1 MENNPAQA
9 MTLDDKVRSWICKII
24 FIVTSCLYL
33 YTAGFGSMDEMI
45 QRCVLILV
53 AGFAVFLTKPI
64 TFGKDKRRNTLT
76 RTLDWV
82 FALAMVATCVYIMVV
97 WPDRSVSTRAKPM
110 ADSVIGTIMIA
121 VLLLATY
128 KTTGWPLVITC
139 VVFLI
144 YALVGPYMPGFL
156 GHKGYTWT
164 RIAETMYVSTQSIFG
179 VPAGIAATYIVCF
192 VIFGSFLETFGAGQW
207 FVDIAFAGAGRFRGG
222 PAKTAIASSALMGM
236 ISGSPA
242 ANVVTTGTFTIPLMK
257 RMGFKPHT
265 AGAVEAVASTGGMF
279 TPPIMGAA
287 AFMMAEF
294 LGVNYSTVA
303 GSAIIPAVLYYLS
316 ALLVVDS
323 IAVKEHLLGLPSKE
337 LPSVRK
343 VMRERGLMGLPIVF
357 IIVVI
362 LLGWSPMKA
371 AFYATVLTFLLSL
384 LSKETRPD
392 VKRFF
397 EALESGTKSVTSIT
411 ISCAAAGIIVG
422 ILQLT
427 GLATRMSVQL
437 VNLSG
442 GNIYVAAVLT
452 AFITII
458 LGCGMP
464 PTPTYVILATCLV
477 RPLTE
482 MGATPLAAHMFIFM
496 FACAGALTP
505 PVAITAYTAAAI
517 AKSNPNKT
525 GFASFRMGIVAYI
538 IPFIFLLNPAIL
550 LEGDTVEVILAA
562 ATAILGV
569 FCLTGAIE
577 GYMFRY
583 WSIVSRVLLGAASL
597 MMMIPG
603 TVTDL
608 IGIALVAIAFV
619 LDKLIF
625 KPRSPEPVTQVQQ
638 D

>member
-1 MENNPAQA
+1 MENTLAQD
-9 MTLDDKVRSWICKII
+9 MTLDDKVRSWLCRII
-24 FIVTSCLYL
+24 YIATSCLYL
-33 YTAGFGSMDEMI
+33 YTAGFGSLDEMV
-45 QRCVLILV
+45 QRCLLIMV
-53 AGFAVFLTKPI
+53 AGFTVFLTKPFTI
-64 TFGKDKRRNTLT
+64 KGNRNAMT
-76 RTLDWV
+76 RMLDWL
-82 FALAMVATCVYIMVV
+82 FAIAIIVACVYIMTV
-97 WPDRSVSTRAKPM
+97 WPARSVSTKAKPPL
-110 ADSVIGTIMIA
+110 DSIMGTIMIF
-121 VLLLATY
+121 VLLVATY

-139 VVFLI
+139 CVFLL
-144 YALVGPYMPGFL
+144 YALLGPYMPGFL
-156 GHKGYTWT
+156 AHRGYTWK
-164 RIAETMYVSTQSIFG
+164 RVAETMYVSTQAIFG

-222 PAKTAIASSALMGM
+222 PAKTAILSSALMGM

-257 RMGFKPHT
+257 RMGFKPHV

-294 LGVNYSTVA
+294 LNVKYSTVA
-303 GSAIIPAVLYYLS
+303 AAAILPAVLYYIS
-316 ALLVVDS
+316 AILVVDS
-323 IAVKEHLLGLPSKE
+323 ISVKEHLLGLPRNE
-337 LPSVRK
+337 LPSVK
-343 VMRERGLMGLPIVF
+343 SVMKGRGLMGLPILM

-362 LLGWSPMKA
+362 LMGWSPMKA
-371 AFYATVLTFLLSL
+371 AFWATLLTLALSFF
-384 LSKETRPD
+384 SPATRPTVD
-392 VKRFF
+392 KFF
-397 EALESGTKSVTSIT
+397 EALESGTKSVTGIA

-437 VNLSG
+437 VNLAN
-442 GNIYVAAVLT
+442 GNIYIAALLT
-452 AFITII
+452 AIITII

-482 MGATPLAAHMFIFM
+482 MGASPLSAHMFIFM
-496 FACAGALTP
+496 FACVGALTP

-517 AKSNPNKT
+517 AKSNPNQT
-525 GFASFRMGIVAYI
+525 GFTSFRMGIVAYI

-550 LEGDTVEVILAA
+550 LEGGAMEVVIAA

-577 GYMFRY
+577 GYMLKY
-583 WSIVSRVLLGAASL
+583 WSTVTRIMLAVGAL
-597 MMMIPG
+597 MLMIPG

-608 IGIALVAIAFV
+608 IGIGLAVLGFV

-625 KPRSPEPVTQVQQ
+625 KPQPKEPAKA
-638 D
+638 

>member
-1 MENNPAQA
+1 MENTLAQD
-9 MTLDDKVRSWICKII
+9 MTLDDKVRSWLCRII
-24 FIVTSCLYL
+24 YIATSCLYL
-33 YTAGFGSMDEMI
+33 YTAGFGSLDEMV
-45 QRCVLILV
+45 QRCLLIMV
-53 AGFAVFLTKPI
+53 AGFTVFLTKPFTI
-64 TFGKDKRRNTLT
+64 KGNRNAMT
-76 RTLDWV
+76 RMLDWL
-82 FALAMVATCVYIMVV
+82 FAIAIIVACVYIMTV
-97 WPDRSVSTRAKPM
+97 WPARSVSTKAKPPL
-110 ADSVIGTIMIA
+110 DSIMGTIMIF
-121 VLLLATY
+121 VLLVATY

-139 VVFLI
+139 CVFLL
-144 YALVGPYMPGFL
+144 YALLGPYMPGFL
-156 GHKGYTWT
+156 AHRGYTWK
-164 RIAETMYVSTQSIFG
+164 RVAETMYVSTQAIFG

-222 PAKTAIASSALMGM
+222 PAKTAILSSALMGM

-257 RMGFKPHT
+257 RMGFKPHV

-294 LGVNYSTVA
+294 LNVKYSTVA
-303 GSAIIPAVLYYLS
+303 AAAILPAVLYYIS
-316 ALLVVDS
+316 AILVVDS
-323 IAVKEHLLGLPSKE
+323 ISVKEHLLGLPRNE
-337 LPSVRK
+337 LPSVK
-343 VMRERGLMGLPIVF
+343 SVMKERGLMGLPILM

-362 LLGWSPMKA
+362 LMGWSPMKA
-371 AFYATVLTFLLSL
+371 AFWATLLTLALSFF
-384 LSKETRPD
+384 SPATRPTAD
-392 VKRFF
+392 KFF
-397 EALESGTKSVTSIT
+397 EALESGTKSVTGIA

-437 VNLSG
+437 VNLAN
-442 GNIYVAAVLT
+442 GNIYIAALLT
-452 AFITII
+452 AIITII

-482 MGATPLAAHMFIFM
+482 MGASPLSAHMFIFM
-496 FACAGALTP
+496 FACVGALTP

-517 AKSNPNKT
+517 AKSNPNQT
-525 GFASFRMGIVAYI
+525 GFTSFRMGIVAYI

-550 LEGDTVEVILAA
+550 LEGGAMEVVIAA

-577 GYMFRY
+577 GYMLKY
-583 WSIVSRVLLGAASL
+583 WSTVTRIMLAVGAL
-597 MMMIPG
+597 MLMIPG

-608 IGIALVAIAFV
+608 IGIGLAVLGFV

-625 KPRSPEPVTQVQQ
+625 KPQPKEPAKA
-638 D
+638 

>member
-1 MENNPAQA
+1 MENTLAQD
-9 MTLDDKVRSWICKII
+9 MTLDDKVRSWLCRII
-24 FIVTSCLYL
+24 YIATSCLYL
-33 YTAGFGSMDEMI
+33 YTAGFGSLDEMV
-45 QRCVLILV
+45 QRCLLIMV
-53 AGFAVFLTKPI
+53 AGFTVFLTKPFTI
-64 TFGKDKRRNTLT
+64 KGNRNAMT
-76 RTLDWV
+76 RMLDWL
-82 FALAMVATCVYIMVV
+82 FAIAIIVACVYIMTV
-97 WPDRSVSTRAKPM
+97 WPARSVSTKAKPPL
-110 ADSVIGTIMIA
+110 DSIMGTIMIF
-121 VLLLATY
+121 VLLVATY

-139 VVFLI
+139 CVFLL
-144 YALVGPYMPGFL
+144 YALLGPYMPGFL
-156 GHKGYTWT
+156 AHRGYTWK
-164 RIAETMYVSTQSIFG
+164 RVAETMYVSTQAIFG

-222 PAKTAIASSALMGM
+222 PAKTAILSSALMGM

-257 RMGFKPHT
+257 RMGFKPHV

-294 LGVNYSTVA
+294 LNVKYSTVA
-303 GSAIIPAVLYYLS
+303 AAAILPAVLYYIS
-316 ALLVVDS
+316 AILVVDS
-323 IAVKEHLLGLPSKE
+323 ISVKEHLLGLPRNE
-337 LPSVRK
+337 LPSVK
-343 VMRERGLMGLPIVF
+343 SVMKERGLMGLPILM

-362 LLGWSPMKA
+362 LMGWSPMKA
-371 AFYATVLTFLLSL
+371 AFWATLLTLALSFF
-384 LSKETRPD
+384 SPTTRPTVD
-392 VKRFF
+392 KFF
-397 EALESGTKSVTSIT
+397 EALESGTKSVTGIA

-437 VNLSG
+437 VNLAN
-442 GNIYVAAVLT
+442 GNIYIAALLT
-452 AFITII
+452 AIITII

-482 MGATPLAAHMFIFM
+482 MGASPLSAHMFIFM
-496 FACAGALTP
+496 FACVGALTP

-517 AKSNPNKT
+517 AKSNPNQT
-525 GFASFRMGIVAYI
+525 GFTSFRMGIVAYI

-550 LEGDTVEVILAA
+550 LEGGAMEVVIAA

-577 GYMFRY
+577 GYMLKY
-583 WSIVSRVLLGAASL
+583 WSTVTRIMLAVGAL
-597 MMMIPG
+597 MLMIPG

-608 IGIALVAIAFV
+608 IGIGLAVLGFV

-625 KPRSPEPVTQVQQ
+625 KPQPKEPAKA
-638 D
+638 

>member
-1 MENNPAQA
+1 MDTENTLAQD
-9 MTLDDKVRSWICKII
+9 MTLDDKVRSWLCRII
-24 FIVTSCLYL
+24 FIATSCLYL
-33 YTAGFGSMDEMI
+33 YTAGFGSLDEMV
-45 QRCVLILV
+45 QRCLLVLV
-53 AGFAVFLTKPI
+53 AGFAVFLTKPFQI
-64 TFGKDKRRNTLT
+64 KGKRYVAT
-76 RTLDWV
+76 RILDWV
-82 FALAMVATCVYIMVV
+82 FAIAMIVVCVYIMSV
-97 WPDRSVSTRAKPM
+97 WPARSVSTKAKPQM
-110 ADSVIGTIMIA
+110 DSIMGTIMII
-121 VLLLATY
+121 VLLVATY

-139 VVFLI
+139 VVFLV
-144 YALVGPYMPGFL
+144 YALLGPYMPGFL
-156 GHKGYTWT
+156 AHRGYTWK
-164 RIAETMYVSTQSIFG
+164 RVAETMYVSTQSIFG

-222 PAKTAIASSALMGM
+222 PAKTAILSSALMGM

-242 ANVVTTGTFTIPLMK
+242 ANVVTTGTFTMPLLK
-257 RMGFKPHT
+257 RMGFKPHV

-294 LGVNYSTVA
+294 LNVKYSTVA
-303 GSAIIPAVLYYLS
+303 AAAILPAVLYYLS

-323 IAVKEHLLGLPSKE
+323 ISVKEHLVGLPSNE
-337 LPSVRK
+337 LPSVK
-343 VMRERGLMGLPIVF
+343 QVMKERGLMGLPILM

-362 LLGWSPMKA
+362 LMGWSPMKA
-371 AFYATVLTFLLSL
+371 AFWATILTFVLSFF
-384 LSKETRPD
+384 SKATRPD

-397 EALESGTKSVTSIT
+397 EALESGTKSVVSIA

-437 VNLSG
+437 VNLAH
-442 GNIYVAAVLT
+442 GNIYIAALLT
-452 AFITII
+452 ALITIV

-482 MGATPLAAHMFIFM
+482 MGASALSAHMFIFM
-496 FACAGALTP
+496 FACVGALTP

-517 AKSNPNKT
+517 AKSNPNQT
-525 GFASFRMGIVAYI
+525 GFTSFRMGIVAYI

-550 LEGDTVEVILAA
+550 LEGSGMNVVLAA

-577 GYMFRY
+577 GYLLKY
-583 WSIVSRVLLGAASL
+583 WSMVARIMLGIGAL

-603 TVTDL
+603 MTTDL
-608 IGIALVAIAFV
+608 IGIGLVVVAFI
-619 LDKLIF
+619 LDKVIF
-625 KPRSPEPVTQVQQ
+625 KPQPKNPAQA
-638 D
+638 

>member
-1 MENNPAQA
+1 MDTENTLAQD
-9 MTLDDKVRSWICKII
+9 MTLDDKVRSWLCRII
-24 FIVTSCLYL
+24 FIATSCLYL
-33 YTAGFGSMDEMI
+33 YTAGFGSLDEMV
-45 QRCVLILV
+45 QRCLLVLV
-53 AGFAVFLTKPI
+53 AGFAVFLTKPFQI
-64 TFGKDKRRNTLT
+64 KGKRYVAT
-76 RTLDWV
+76 RILDWV
-82 FALAMVATCVYIMVV
+82 FAIAMIVVCVYIMSV
-97 WPDRSVSTRAKPM
+97 WPARSVSTKAKPQM
-110 ADSVIGTIMIA
+110 DSIMGTIMII
-121 VLLLATY
+121 VLLVATY

-139 VVFLI
+139 VVFLV
-144 YALVGPYMPGFL
+144 YALLGPYMPGFL
-156 GHKGYTWT
+156 AHRGYTWK
-164 RIAETMYVSTQSIFG
+164 RVAETMYVSTQSIFG

-222 PAKTAIASSALMGM
+222 PAKTAILSSALMGM

-257 RMGFKPHT
+257 RMGFKPHV

-294 LGVNYSTVA
+294 LNVKYSTVA
-303 GSAIIPAVLYYLS
+303 AAAILPAVLYYLS

-323 IAVKEHLLGLPSKE
+323 ISVKEHLVGLPSNE
-337 LPSVRK
+337 LPSVK
-343 VMRERGLMGLPIVF
+343 QVMKERGLMGLPILM

-362 LLGWSPMKA
+362 LMGWSPMKA
-371 AFYATVLTFLLSL
+371 AFWATILTFVLSFF
-384 LSKETRPD
+384 SKATRPD

-397 EALESGTKSVTSIT
+397 EALESGTKSVVSIA

-437 VNLSG
+437 VNLAH
-442 GNIYVAAVLT
+442 GNIYIAALLT
-452 AFITII
+452 ALITIV

-482 MGATPLAAHMFIFM
+482 MGASALSAHMFIFM
-496 FACAGALTP
+496 FACVGALTP

-517 AKSNPNKT
+517 AKSNPNQT
-525 GFASFRMGIVAYI
+525 GFTSFRMGIVAYI

-550 LEGDTVEVILAA
+550 LEGSGMNVVLAA

-577 GYMFRY
+577 GYLLKY
-583 WSIVSRVLLGAASL
+583 WSMVARIMLGIGAL

-603 TVTDL
+603 MTTDL
-608 IGIALVAIAFV
+608 IGIGLVVVAFI
-619 LDKLIF
+619 LDKVIF
-625 KPRSPEPVTQVQQ
+625 KPQPKNPAQA
-638 D
+638 

>member
-1 MENNPAQA
+1 MDNTLAPEN
-9 MTLDDKVRSWICKII
+9 MTLDDKVRSWLCRII
-24 FIVTSCLYL
+24 FIATSCLYL
-33 YTAGFGSMDEMI
+33 YTAGFGSLDEMV
-45 QRCVLILV
+45 QRCLLVLV
-53 AGFAVFLTKPI
+53 AGVAVFLTKPFQI
-64 TFGKDKRRNTLT
+64 KGKRNTIT
-76 RTLDWV
+76 RILDWV
-82 FALAMVATCVYIMVV
+82 FAIAMVVACVYIMSV
-97 WPDRSVSTRAKPM
+97 WPARSVSTKAKPQL
-110 ADSVIGTIMIA
+110 DSIMGTIMIF
-121 VLLLATY
+121 VLLVATY

-139 VVFLI
+139 CIFLV
-144 YALVGPYMPGFL
+144 YALLGPYMPGFL
-156 GHKGYTWT
+156 AHKGYTWK
-164 RIAETMYVSTQSIFG
+164 RVAETMYVSTQSIFG
-179 VPAGIAATYIVCF
+179 VPAGIAATYIICF

-222 PAKTAIASSALMGM
+222 PAKTAILSSALMGM

-257 RMGFKPHT
+257 RMGFKPHV

-294 LGVNYSTVA
+294 LNVKYSTVA
-303 GSAIIPAVLYYLS
+303 AAAILPAILYYLS

-323 IAVKEHLLGLPSKE
+323 ISVKEHLVGLPRNE
-337 LPSVRK
+337 LPSVSK
-343 VMRERGLMGLPIVF
+343 VMKERGLMGLPILMI
-357 IIVVI
+357 IIVI
-362 LLGWSPMKA
+362 LMGWSPMKA
-371 AFYATVLTFLLSL
+371 AFWATILTFVLSFF
-384 LSKETRPD
+384 SKETRPD
-392 VKRFF
+392 VKKFF
-397 EALESGTKSVTSIT
+397 EALESGTKSVTSIA
-411 ISCAAAGIIVG
+411 ISCASAGIIVG

-437 VNLSG
+437 VNLAH
-442 GNIYVAAVLT
+442 GNIYIAAVLT
-452 AFITII
+452 ALITII

-482 MGATPLAAHMFIFM
+482 MGASPLSAHMFIFM
-496 FACAGALTP
+496 FACVGALTP

-517 AKSNPNKT
+517 AKSNPNQT
-525 GFASFRMGIVAYI
+525 GFTSFRMGIVAYI

-550 LEGDTVEVILAA
+550 LEGAAMDVILAA

-577 GYMFRY
+577 GYMFKY
-583 WSIVSRVLLGAASL
+583 WSMVSRLLLGAGAL

-603 TVTDL
+603 TTTDL
-608 IGIALVAIAFV
+608 IGIGLAVLAFV

-625 KPRSPEPVTQVQQ
+625 KPQPKNPAAQA
-638 D
+638 

>member
-1 MENNPAQA
+1 MDTENTLAQD
-9 MTLDDKVRSWICKII
+9 MTLDDKVRSWLCRII
-24 FIVTSCLYL
+24 FIATSCLYL
-33 YTAGFGSMDEMI
+33 YTAGFGSLDEMV
-45 QRCVLILV
+45 QRCLLVLV
-53 AGFAVFLTKPI
+53 AGFAVFLTKPFQI
-64 TFGKDKRRNTLT
+64 KGKRYVAT
-76 RTLDWV
+76 RILDWV
-82 FALAMVATCVYIMVV
+82 FAIAMIVVCVYIMSV
-97 WPDRSVSTRAKPM
+97 WPARSVSTKAKPQL
-110 ADSVIGTIMIA
+110 DSIMGTIMII
-121 VLLLATY
+121 VLLVATY

-139 VVFLI
+139 VVFLV
-144 YALVGPYMPGFL
+144 YALLGPYMPGFL
-156 GHKGYTWT
+156 AHRGYTWK
-164 RIAETMYVSTQSIFG
+164 RVAETMYVSTQSIFG

-222 PAKTAIASSALMGM
+222 PAKTAILSSALMGM

-257 RMGFKPHT
+257 RMGFKPHV

-294 LGVNYSTVA
+294 LNVKYSTVA
-303 GSAIIPAVLYYLS
+303 AAAILPAVLYYLS

-323 IAVKEHLLGLPSKE
+323 ISVKEHLVGLPSNE
-337 LPSVRK
+337 LPSVK
-343 VMRERGLMGLPIVF
+343 QVMKERGLMGLPILM

-362 LLGWSPMKA
+362 LMGWSPMKA
-371 AFYATVLTFLLSL
+371 AFWATILTFVLSFF
-384 LSKETRPD
+384 SKATRPD

-397 EALESGTKSVTSIT
+397 EALESGTKSVVSIA

-437 VNLSG
+437 VNLAH
-442 GNIYVAAVLT
+442 GNIYIAALLT
-452 AFITII
+452 ALITIV

-482 MGATPLAAHMFIFM
+482 MGASALSAHMFIFM
-496 FACAGALTP
+496 FACVGALTP

-517 AKSNPNKT
+517 AKSNPNQT
-525 GFASFRMGIVAYI
+525 GFTSFRMGIVAYI

-550 LEGDTVEVILAA
+550 LEGSGMNVVLAA

-577 GYMFRY
+577 GYLLKY
-583 WSIVSRVLLGAASL
+583 WSMVARVMLGIGAL

-603 TVTDL
+603 MTTDL
-608 IGIALVAIAFV
+608 IGIGLVVVAFI
-619 LDKLIF
+619 LDKVIF
-625 KPRSPEPVTQVQQ
+625 KPQPKNPAQA
-638 D
+638 

>member
-1 MENNPAQA
+1 MENTLAQD
-9 MTLDDKVRSWICKII
+9 MTLDDKVRSWLCRII
-24 FIVTSCLYL
+24 YIATSCLYL
-33 YTAGFGSMDEMI
+33 YTAGFGSLDEMV
-45 QRCVLILV
+45 QRCLLIMI
-53 AGFAVFLTKPI
+53 AGFTVFLTKPFTI
-64 TFGKDKRRNTLT
+64 KGQRNAMT
-76 RTLDWV
+76 RMLDWL
-82 FALAMVATCVYIMVV
+82 FAIAIIVACVYIMAV
-97 WPDRSVSTRAKPM
+97 WPARSVSTKAKPQL
-110 ADSVIGTIMIA
+110 DSIMGTIMIF
-121 VLLLATY
+121 VLLVATY

-139 VVFLI
+139 CVFLV
-144 YALVGPYMPGFL
+144 YALLGPYMPGFL
-156 GHKGYTWT
+156 AHRGYTWK
-164 RIAETMYVSTQSIFG
+164 RVAETMYVSTQAIFG

-222 PAKTAIASSALMGM
+222 PAKTAILSSALMGM

-257 RMGFKPHT
+257 RMGFKPHV

-294 LGVNYSTVA
+294 LNVKYSTVA
-303 GSAIIPAVLYYLS
+303 AAAILPAVLYYIS
-316 ALLVVDS
+316 AILVVDS
-323 IAVKEHLLGLPSKE
+323 ISVKEHLLGLPRNE
-337 LPSVRK
+337 LPSVK
-343 VMRERGLMGLPIVF
+343 SVMQERGLMGLPILM

-371 AFYATVLTFLLSL
+371 AFWATLLTLALSFF
-384 LSKETRPD
+384 SPATRPT
-392 VKRFF
+392 VNKFF
-397 EALESGTKSVTSIT
+397 EALESGTKSVTGIA

-437 VNLSG
+437 VNLAN
-442 GNIYVAAVLT
+442 GNIYIAALLT
-452 AFITII
+452 AIITII

-482 MGATPLAAHMFIFM
+482 MGASPLSAHMFIFM
-496 FACAGALTP
+496 FACVGALTP

-517 AKSNPNKT
+517 AKSNPNQT
-525 GFASFRMGIVAYI
+525 GFTSFRMGIVAYI

-550 LEGDTVEVILAA
+550 LEGGATEVVIAA
-562 ATAILGV
+562 VTAILGV

-577 GYMFRY
+577 GYMLKY
-583 WSIVSRVLLGAASL
+583 WSTVTRIMLAVGAL
-597 MMMIPG
+597 MLMIPG

-608 IGIALVAIAFV
+608 LGIGLAVLGFI

-625 KPRSPEPVTQVQQ
+625 KPGPKEPAAA
-638 D
+638 

>member
-1 MENNPAQA
+1 MDTENTLAQD
-9 MTLDDKVRSWICKII
+9 MTLDDKVRSWLCRII
-24 FIVTSCLYL
+24 FIATSCLYL
-33 YTAGFGSMDEMI
+33 YTAGFGSLDEMV
-45 QRCVLILV
+45 QRCLLVLV
-53 AGFAVFLTKPI
+53 AGFAVFLTKPFQI
-64 TFGKDKRRNTLT
+64 KGKRYVAT
-76 RTLDWV
+76 RILDWV
-82 FALAMVATCVYIMVV
+82 FAIAMIVVCVYIMTV
-97 WPDRSVSTRAKPM
+97 WPARSVSTKAKPQL
-110 ADSVIGTIMIA
+110 DSIMGTIMII
-121 VLLLATY
+121 VLLVATY

-139 VVFLI
+139 VVFLV
-144 YALVGPYMPGFL
+144 YALLGPYMPGFL
-156 GHKGYTWT
+156 AHRGYTWK
-164 RIAETMYVSTQSIFG
+164 RVAETMYVSTQSIFG

-222 PAKTAIASSALMGM
+222 PAKTAILSSALMGM

-257 RMGFKPHT
+257 RMGFKPHV

-294 LGVNYSTVA
+294 LNVKYSTVA
-303 GSAIIPAVLYYLS
+303 AAAILPAVLYYLS

-323 IAVKEHLLGLPSKE
+323 ISVKEHLVGLPSNE
-337 LPSVRK
+337 LPSVK
-343 VMRERGLMGLPIVF
+343 QVMKERGLMGLPILM

-371 AFYATVLTFLLSL
+371 AFWATILTFVLSFF
-384 LSKETRPD
+384 SKATRPD

-397 EALESGTKSVTSIT
+397 EALESGTKSVVSIA

-437 VNLSG
+437 VNLAH
-442 GNIYVAAVLT
+442 GNIYIAALLT
-452 AFITII
+452 ALITIV

-482 MGATPLAAHMFIFM
+482 MGASALSAHMFIFM
-496 FACAGALTP
+496 FACVGALTP

-517 AKSNPNKT
+517 AKSNPNQT
-525 GFASFRMGIVAYI
+525 GFTSFRMGIVAYI

-550 LEGDTVEVILAA
+550 LEGSGMNVVLAA

-577 GYMFRY
+577 GYLLKY
-583 WSIVSRVLLGAASL
+583 WSMVARVMLGIGAL

-603 TVTDL
+603 ITTDL
-608 IGIALVAIAFV
+608 IGIGLVVVAFI
-619 LDKLIF
+619 LDKVIF
-625 KPRSPEPVTQVQQ
+625 KPQPKNPAQA
-638 D
+638 

>member
-1 MENNPAQA
+1 MENTLAQD
-9 MTLDDKVRSWICKII
+9 MTLDDKVRSWLCRII
-24 FIVTSCLYL
+24 FIATSCLYL
-33 YTAGFGSMDEMI
+33 YTAGFGSLDEMV
-45 QRCVLILV
+45 QRCLLVLV
-53 AGFAVFLTKPI
+53 AGFAVFLTKPFQI
-64 TFGKDKRRNTLT
+64 KGKRYVAT
-76 RTLDWV
+76 RILDWV
-82 FALAMVATCVYIMVV
+82 FAIAMIVVCVYIMSV
-97 WPDRSVSTRAKPM
+97 WPARSVSTKAKPQM
-110 ADSVIGTIMIA
+110 DSIMGTIMII
-121 VLLLATY
+121 VLLVATY

-139 VVFLI
+139 VVFLV
-144 YALVGPYMPGFL
+144 YALLGPYMPGFL
-156 GHKGYTWT
+156 AHRGYTWK
-164 RIAETMYVSTQSIFG
+164 RVAETMYVSTQSIFG

-222 PAKTAIASSALMGM
+222 PAKTAILSSALMGM

-257 RMGFKPHT
+257 RMGFKPHV

-294 LGVNYSTVA
+294 LNVKYSTVA
-303 GSAIIPAVLYYLS
+303 AAAILPAVLYYLS

-323 IAVKEHLLGLPSKE
+323 ISVKEHLVGLPSNE
-337 LPSVRK
+337 LPSVK
-343 VMRERGLMGLPIVF
+343 QVMKERGLMGLPILM

-362 LLGWSPMKA
+362 LMGWSPMKA
-371 AFYATVLTFLLSL
+371 AFWATILTFVLSFF
-384 LSKETRPD
+384 SKATRPD

-397 EALESGTKSVTSIT
+397 EALESGTKSVVSIA

-437 VNLSG
+437 VNLAH
-442 GNIYVAAVLT
+442 GNIYIAALLT
-452 AFITII
+452 ALITIV

-482 MGATPLAAHMFIFM
+482 MGASALSAHMFIFM
-496 FACAGALTP
+496 FACVGALTP

-517 AKSNPNKT
+517 AKSNPNQT
-525 GFASFRMGIVAYI
+525 GFTSFRMGIVAYI

-550 LEGDTVEVILAA
+550 LEGSGMNVVLAA

-577 GYMFRY
+577 GYLLKY
-583 WSIVSRVLLGAASL
+583 WSMVARIMLGIGAL

-603 TVTDL
+603 ITTDL
-608 IGIALVAIAFV
+608 IGIGLVVVAFI
-619 LDKLIF
+619 LDKVIF
-625 KPRSPEPVTQVQQ
+625 KPQPKNPAQA
-638 D
+638 

>member
-1 MENNPAQA
+1 MDTENTLAQD
-9 MTLDDKVRSWICKII
+9 MTLDDKVRSWLCRII
-24 FIVTSCLYL
+24 FIATSCLYL
-33 YTAGFGSMDEMI
+33 YTAGFGSLDEMV
-45 QRCVLILV
+45 QRCLLVLV
-53 AGFAVFLTKPI
+53 AGFAVFLTKPFQI
-64 TFGKDKRRNTLT
+64 KGKRYVAT
-76 RTLDWV
+76 RILDWV
-82 FALAMVATCVYIMVV
+82 FAIAMIVVCVYIMSV
-97 WPDRSVSTRAKPM
+97 WPARSVSTKAKPQL
-110 ADSVIGTIMIA
+110 DSIMGTIMII
-121 VLLLATY
+121 VLLVATY

-139 VVFLI
+139 VVFLV
-144 YALVGPYMPGFL
+144 YALLGPYMPGFL
-156 GHKGYTWT
+156 AHRGYTWK
-164 RIAETMYVSTQSIFG
+164 RVAETMYVSTQSIFG

-222 PAKTAIASSALMGM
+222 PAKTAILSSALMGM

-257 RMGFKPHT
+257 RMGFKPHV

-294 LGVNYSTVA
+294 LNVKHSTVA
-303 GSAIIPAVLYYLS
+303 AAAILPAVLYYLS

-323 IAVKEHLLGLPSKE
+323 ISVKEHLVGLPSNE
-337 LPSVRK
+337 LPSVK
-343 VMRERGLMGLPIVF
+343 QVMKERGLMGLPILM

-362 LLGWSPMKA
+362 LMGWSPMKA
-371 AFYATVLTFLLSL
+371 AFWATILTFVLSFF
-384 LSKETRPD
+384 SKATRPD

-397 EALESGTKSVTSIT
+397 EALESGTKSVVSIA

-437 VNLSG
+437 VNLAH
-442 GNIYVAAVLT
+442 GNIYIAALLT
-452 AFITII
+452 ALITIV

-482 MGATPLAAHMFIFM
+482 MGASALSAHMFIFM
-496 FACAGALTP
+496 FACVGALTP

-517 AKSNPNKT
+517 AKSNPNQT
-525 GFASFRMGIVAYI
+525 GFTSFRMGIVAYI

-550 LEGDTVEVILAA
+550 LEGSGMNVVLAA

-577 GYMFRY
+577 GYLLKY
-583 WSIVSRVLLGAASL
+583 WSMVARVMLGIGAL

-603 TVTDL
+603 ITTDL
-608 IGIALVAIAFV
+608 IGIGLVVVAFI
-619 LDKLIF
+619 LDKVIF
-625 KPRSPEPVTQVQQ
+625 KPQPKNPAQA
-638 D
+638 

>member
-1 MENNPAQA
+1 MDTENTLAQD
-9 MTLDDKVRSWICKII
+9 MTLDDKVRSWLCRII
-24 FIVTSCLYL
+24 FIATSCLYL
-33 YTAGFGSMDEMI
+33 YTAGFGSLDEMV
-45 QRCVLILV
+45 QRCLLVLV
-53 AGFAVFLTKPI
+53 AGFAVFLTKPFQI
-64 TFGKDKRRNTLT
+64 KGKRYVAT
-76 RTLDWV
+76 RILDWV
-82 FALAMVATCVYIMVV
+82 FAIAMIVVCVYIMSV
-97 WPDRSVSTRAKPM
+97 WPARSVSTKAKPQL
-110 ADSVIGTIMIA
+110 DSIMGTIMII
-121 VLLLATY
+121 VLLVATY

-139 VVFLI
+139 VVFLV
-144 YALVGPYMPGFL
+144 YALLGPYMPGFL
-156 GHKGYTWT
+156 AHRGYTWK
-164 RIAETMYVSTQSIFG
+164 RVAETMYVSTQSIFG

-222 PAKTAIASSALMGM
+222 PAKTAILSSALMGM

-257 RMGFKPHT
+257 RMGFKPHV

-294 LGVNYSTVA
+294 LNVKYSTVA
-303 GSAIIPAVLYYLS
+303 AAAILPAVLYYLS

-323 IAVKEHLLGLPSKE
+323 ISVKEHLVGLPSNE
-337 LPSVRK
+337 LPSVK
-343 VMRERGLMGLPIVF
+343 QVMKERGLMGLPILM

-362 LLGWSPMKA
+362 LMGWSPMKA
-371 AFYATVLTFLLSL
+371 AFWATILTFVLSFF
-384 LSKETRPD
+384 SKATRPD

-397 EALESGTKSVTSIT
+397 EALESGTKSVVSIA

-437 VNLSG
+437 VNLAH
-442 GNIYVAAVLT
+442 GNIYIAALLT
-452 AFITII
+452 ALITIV

-482 MGATPLAAHMFIFM
+482 MGASALSAHMFIFM
-496 FACAGALTP
+496 FACVGALTP

-517 AKSNPNKT
+517 AKSNPNQT
-525 GFASFRMGIVAYI
+525 GFTSFRMGIVAYI

-550 LEGDTVEVILAA
+550 LEGSGMNVVLAA

-577 GYMFRY
+577 GYLLKY
-583 WSIVSRVLLGAASL
+583 WSLVARVMLGIGAL

-603 TVTDL
+603 MTTDL
-608 IGIALVAIAFV
+608 IGIGLVVVAFI
-619 LDKLIF
+619 LDKVIF
-625 KPRSPEPVTQVQQ
+625 KPQPKNPAQA
-638 D
+638 

>member
-1 MENNPAQA
+1 METENTLAQD
-9 MTLDDKVRSWICKII
+9 MTLDDKVRSWLCRII
-24 FIVTSCLYL
+24 FIATSCLYL
-33 YTAGFGSMDEMI
+33 YTAGFGSLDEMV
-45 QRCVLILV
+45 QRCLLVLV
-53 AGFAVFLTKPI
+53 AGFAVFLTKPFQI
-64 TFGKDKRRNTLT
+64 KGKRYVAT
-76 RTLDWV
+76 RILDWV
-82 FALAMVATCVYIMVV
+82 FAIAMIVVCIYIMSV
-97 WPDRSVSTRAKPM
+97 WPARSVSTKAKPQM
-110 ADSVIGTIMIA
+110 DSIMGTIMII
-121 VLLLATY
+121 VLLVATY

-139 VVFLI
+139 VVFLV
-144 YALVGPYMPGFL
+144 YALLGPYMPGFL
-156 GHKGYTWT
+156 AHRGYTWK
-164 RIAETMYVSTQSIFG
+164 RVAETMYVSTQSIFG

-222 PAKTAIASSALMGM
+222 PAKTAILSSALMGM

-257 RMGFKPHT
+257 RMGFRPHV

-294 LGVNYSTVA
+294 LNVKYSTVA
-303 GSAIIPAVLYYLS
+303 AAAILPAVLYYLS

-323 IAVKEHLLGLPSKE
+323 ISVKEHLVGLPSSE
-337 LPSVRK
+337 LPSVK
-343 VMRERGLMGLPIVF
+343 QVMKERGLMGLPILM

-362 LLGWSPMKA
+362 LMGWSPMKA
-371 AFYATVLTFLLSL
+371 AFWATILTFVLSFF
-384 LSKETRPD
+384 SKETRPD
-392 VKRFF
+392 VKKFF
-397 EALESGTKSVTSIT
+397 EALESGTKSVVSIA

-437 VNLSG
+437 VNLAH
-442 GNIYVAAVLT
+442 GNIYIAALLT
-452 AFITII
+452 ALITIV

-482 MGATPLAAHMFIFM
+482 MGASALSAHMFIFM
-496 FACAGALTP
+496 FACVGALTP

-517 AKSNPNKT
+517 AKSNPNQT
-525 GFASFRMGIVAYI
+525 GFTSFRMGIVAYI

-550 LEGDTVEVILAA
+550 LEGSGMDVVLAA

-577 GYMFRY
+577 GYLLKY
-583 WSIVSRVLLGAASL
+583 WSMVARVMLGIGAL

-603 TVTDL
+603 MTTDL
-608 IGIALVAIAFV
+608 IGIGLVVVAFV
-619 LDKLIF
+619 LDKVLF
-625 KPRSPEPVTQVQQ
+625 KPQPKNPA
-638 D
+638 

>member
-1 MENNPAQA
+1 MENTLAQD
-9 MTLDDKVRSWICKII
+9 MTLDDKVRSWLCRII
-24 FIVTSCLYL
+24 YIATSCLYL
-33 YTAGFGSMDEMI
+33 YTAGFGSMDEMV
-45 QRCVLILV
+45 QRCLLVMV
-53 AGFAVFLTKPI
+53 AGFTVFLTKPFTI
-64 TFGKDKRRNTLT
+64 KGNRNAMT
-76 RTLDWV
+76 RMLDWL
-82 FALAMVATCVYIMVV
+82 FAIAIIVACVYIMTV
-97 WPDRSVSTRAKPM
+97 WPARSVSTKAKPPL
-110 ADSVIGTIMIA
+110 DSIMGTIMIF
-121 VLLLATY
+121 VLLVATY

-139 VVFLI
+139 CVFLL
-144 YALVGPYMPGFL
+144 YALLGPYMPGFL
-156 GHKGYTWT
+156 AHRGYTWK
-164 RIAETMYVSTQSIFG
+164 RVAETMYVSTQAIFG

-222 PAKTAIASSALMGM
+222 PAKTAILSSALMGM

-257 RMGFKPHT
+257 RMGFKPHV

-294 LGVNYSTVA
+294 LNVKYSTVA
-303 GSAIIPAVLYYLS
+303 AAAILPAVLYYIS
-316 ALLVVDS
+316 AILVVDS
-323 IAVKEHLLGLPSKE
+323 ISVKEHLLGLPRNE
-337 LPSVRK
+337 LPSVK
-343 VMRERGLMGLPIVF
+343 SVMKERGLMGLPILM

-362 LLGWSPMKA
+362 LMGWSPMKA
-371 AFYATVLTFLLSL
+371 AFWATLLTLALSFF
-384 LSKETRPD
+384 SPATRPT
-392 VKRFF
+392 VNKFF
-397 EALESGTKSVTSIT
+397 EALESGTKSVTGIA

-437 VNLSG
+437 VNLAN
-442 GNIYVAAVLT
+442 GNIYIAALLT
-452 AFITII
+452 AIITII

-482 MGATPLAAHMFIFM
+482 MGASPLSAHMFIFM
-496 FACAGALTP
+496 FACVGALTP

-517 AKSNPNKT
+517 AKSNPNQT
-525 GFASFRMGIVAYI
+525 GFTSFRMGIVAYI

-550 LEGDTVEVILAA
+550 LEGGATEVVIAA

-577 GYMFRY
+577 GYMLKY
-583 WSIVSRVLLGAASL
+583 WSTVTRIMLAVGAL
-597 MMMIPG
+597 MLMIPG
-603 TVTDL
+603 TLTDL
-608 IGIALVAIAFV
+608 IGIGLAVLGFV

-625 KPRSPEPVTQVQQ
+625 KPQPKEPAKA
-638 D
+638 

>member
-1 MENNPAQA
+1 M
-9 MTLDDKVRSWICKII
+9 
-24 FIVTSCLYL
+24 
-33 YTAGFGSMDEMI
+33 
-45 QRCVLILV
+45 
-53 AGFAVFLTKPI
+53 
-64 TFGKDKRRNTLT
+64 
-76 RTLDWV
+76 
-82 FALAMVATCVYIMVV
+82 
-97 WPDRSVSTRAKPM
+97 
-110 ADSVIGTIMIA
+110 
-121 VLLLATY
+121 
-128 KTTGWPLVITC
+128 
-139 VVFLI
+139 
-144 YALVGPYMPGFL
+144 
-156 GHKGYTWT
+156 
-164 RIAETMYVSTQSIFG
+164 
-179 VPAGIAATYIVCF
+179 
-192 VIFGSFLETFGAGQW
+192 
-207 FVDIAFAGAGRFRGG
+207 
-222 PAKTAIASSALMGM
+222 
-236 ISGSPA
+236 
-242 ANVVTTGTFTIPLMK
+242 
-257 RMGFKPHT
+257 
-265 AGAVEAVASTGGMF
+265 
-279 TPPIMGAA
+279 
-287 AFMMAEF
+287 
-294 LGVNYSTVA
+294 
-303 GSAIIPAVLYYLS
+303 
-316 ALLVVDS
+316 
-323 IAVKEHLLGLPSKE
+323 
-337 LPSVRK
+337 RK

-496 FACAGALTP
+496 FACVGALTP

>member
-1 MENNPAQA
+1 MDTENTLAQD
-9 MTLDDKVRSWICKII
+9 MTLDDKVRSWLCRII
-24 FIVTSCLYL
+24 FIATSCLYL
-33 YTAGFGSMDEMI
+33 YTAGFGSLDEMV
-45 QRCVLILV
+45 QRCLLVLV
-53 AGFAVFLTKPI
+53 AGFAVFLTKPFQI
-64 TFGKDKRRNTLT
+64 KGKRYVAT
-76 RTLDWV
+76 RILDWV
-82 FALAMVATCVYIMVV
+82 FAIAMIVVCVYIMSV
-97 WPDRSVSTRAKPM
+97 WPARSVSTKAKPQM
-110 ADSVIGTIMIA
+110 DSIMGTIMII
-121 VLLLATY
+121 VLLVATY

-139 VVFLI
+139 VVFLV
-144 YALVGPYMPGFL
+144 YALLGPYMPGFL
-156 GHKGYTWT
+156 AHRGYTWK
-164 RIAETMYVSTQSIFG
+164 RVAETMYVSTQSIFG

-222 PAKTAIASSALMGM
+222 PAKTAILSSALMGM

-257 RMGFKPHT
+257 RMGFRPHV

-294 LGVNYSTVA
+294 LNVKYSTVA
-303 GSAIIPAVLYYLS
+303 AAAILPAVLYYLS

-323 IAVKEHLLGLPSKE
+323 ISVKEHLVGLPSNE
-337 LPSVRK
+337 LPSVK
-343 VMRERGLMGLPIVF
+343 QVMKERGLMGLPILM

-362 LLGWSPMKA
+362 LMGWSPMKA
-371 AFYATVLTFLLSL
+371 AFWATILTFVLSFF
-384 LSKETRPD
+384 SKETRPD
-392 VKRFF
+392 VKKFF
-397 EALESGTKSVTSIT
+397 EALESGTKSVVSIA

-437 VNLSG
+437 VNLAH
-442 GNIYVAAVLT
+442 GNIYIAALLT
-452 AFITII
+452 ALITIV

-482 MGATPLAAHMFIFM
+482 MGASALSAHMFIFM
-496 FACAGALTP
+496 FACVGALTP

-517 AKSNPNKT
+517 AKSNPNQT
-525 GFASFRMGIVAYI
+525 GFTSFRMGIVAYI

-550 LEGDTVEVILAA
+550 LEGSGMDVILAA

-577 GYMFRY
+577 GYLLKY
-583 WSIVSRVLLGAASL
+583 WSMVARVMLGIGAL

-603 TVTDL
+603 LTTDM
-608 IGIALVAIAFV
+608 IGIGLVVVAFV

-625 KPRSPEPVTQVQQ
+625 KPQPKDPAQA
-638 D
+638 

>member
-1 MENNPAQA
+1 MDTENTLAQD
-9 MTLDDKVRSWICKII
+9 MTLDDKVRSWLCRII
-24 FIVTSCLYL
+24 FIATSCLYL
-33 YTAGFGSMDEMI
+33 YTAGFGSLDEMV
-45 QRCVLILV
+45 QRCLLVLV
-53 AGFAVFLTKPI
+53 AGFAVFLTKPFQI
-64 TFGKDKRRNTLT
+64 KGKRYVAT
-76 RTLDWV
+76 RILDWV
-82 FALAMVATCVYIMVV
+82 FAIAMIVVCVYIMSV
-97 WPDRSVSTRAKPM
+97 WPARSVSTKAKPQM
-110 ADSVIGTIMIA
+110 DSIMGTIMII
-121 VLLLATY
+121 VLLVATY

-139 VVFLI
+139 VVFLV
-144 YALVGPYMPGFL
+144 YALLGPYMPGFL
-156 GHKGYTWT
+156 AHRGYTWK
-164 RIAETMYVSTQSIFG
+164 RVAETMYVSTQSIFG

-222 PAKTAIASSALMGM
+222 PAKTAILSSALMGM

-257 RMGFKPHT
+257 RMGFKPHV

-294 LGVNYSTVA
+294 LNVKYSTVA
-303 GSAIIPAVLYYLS
+303 AAAILPAVLYYLS

-323 IAVKEHLLGLPSKE
+323 ISVKEHLVGLPSNE
-337 LPSVRK
+337 LPSVK
-343 VMRERGLMGLPIVF
+343 QVMKERGLMGLPILM

-362 LLGWSPMKA
+362 LMGWSPMKA
-371 AFYATVLTFLLSL
+371 AFWATILTFVLSFF
-384 LSKETRPD
+384 SKATRPD

-397 EALESGTKSVTSIT
+397 EALESGTKSVVSIA

-437 VNLSG
+437 VNLAH
-442 GNIYVAAVLT
+442 GNIYIAALLT
-452 AFITII
+452 ALITIV

-482 MGATPLAAHMFIFM
+482 MGASALSAHMFIFM
-496 FACAGALTP
+496 FACVGALTP

-517 AKSNPNKT
+517 AKSNPNQT
-525 GFASFRMGIVAYI
+525 GFTSFRMGIVAYI

-550 LEGDTVEVILAA
+550 LEGSGMNVVLAA

-577 GYMFRY
+577 GYLLKY
-583 WSIVSRVLLGAASL
+583 WSMVARVMLGIGAL

-603 TVTDL
+603 ITTDL
-608 IGIALVAIAFV
+608 IGIGLVVVAFI
-619 LDKLIF
+619 LDKVIF
-625 KPRSPEPVTQVQQ
+625 KPQPKNPAQA
-638 D
+638 

>member
-1 MENNPAQA
+1 MENTLAQD
-9 MTLDDKVRSWICKII
+9 MTLDDKVRSWLCRII
-24 FIVTSCLYL
+24 YIATSCLYL
-33 YTAGFGSMDEMI
+33 YTAGFGSMDEMV
-45 QRCVLILV
+45 QRCLLVMV
-53 AGFAVFLTKPI
+53 AGFTVFLTKPFTI
-64 TFGKDKRRNTLT
+64 KGNRNAMT
-76 RTLDWV
+76 RMLDWL
-82 FALAMVATCVYIMVV
+82 FAIAIIVACVYIMTV
-97 WPDRSVSTRAKPM
+97 WPARSVSTKAKPPL
-110 ADSVIGTIMIA
+110 DSIMGTIMIF
-121 VLLLATY
+121 VLLVATY

-139 VVFLI
+139 CVFLL
-144 YALVGPYMPGFL
+144 YALLGPYMPGFL
-156 GHKGYTWT
+156 AHRGYTWK
-164 RIAETMYVSTQSIFG
+164 RVAETMYVSTQAIFG

-222 PAKTAIASSALMGM
+222 PAKTAILSSALMGM

-257 RMGFKPHT
+257 RMGFKPHV

-294 LGVNYSTVA
+294 LNVKYSTVA
-303 GSAIIPAVLYYLS
+303 AAAILPAVLYYIS
-316 ALLVVDS
+316 AILVVDS
-323 IAVKEHLLGLPSKE
+323 ISVKEHLLGLPRNE
-337 LPSVRK
+337 LPSVK
-343 VMRERGLMGLPIVF
+343 SVMKERGLMGLPILM

-362 LLGWSPMKA
+362 LMGWSPMKA
-371 AFYATVLTFLLSL
+371 AFWATLLTLALSFF
-384 LSKETRPD
+384 SPATRPT
-392 VKRFF
+392 VNKFF
-397 EALESGTKSVTSIT
+397 EALESGTKSVTGIA

-437 VNLSG
+437 VNLAN
-442 GNIYVAAVLT
+442 GNIYIAALLT
-452 AFITII
+452 AIITII

-482 MGATPLAAHMFIFM
+482 MGASPLSAHMFIFM
-496 FACAGALTP
+496 FACVGALTP

-517 AKSNPNKT
+517 AKSNPNQT
-525 GFASFRMGIVAYI
+525 GFTSFRMGIVAYI

-550 LEGDTVEVILAA
+550 LEGGATEVVIAA

-577 GYMFRY
+577 GYMLKY
-583 WSIVSRVLLGAASL
+583 WSTVTRIMLAVGAL
-597 MMMIPG
+597 MLMIPG

-608 IGIALVAIAFV
+608 IGIGLAVLGFV

-625 KPRSPEPVTQVQQ
+625 KPQPKEPAKA
-638 D
+638 

>member
-1 MENNPAQA
+1 MENTLAQD
-9 MTLDDKVRSWICKII
+9 MTLDDKVRSWLCRII
-24 FIVTSCLYL
+24 YIATSCLYL
-33 YTAGFGSMDEMI
+33 YTAGFGSMDEMV
-45 QRCVLILV
+45 QRCLLVMV
-53 AGFAVFLTKPI
+53 AGFTVFLTKPFTI
-64 TFGKDKRRNTLT
+64 KGNRNAMT
-76 RTLDWV
+76 RMLDWL
-82 FALAMVATCVYIMVV
+82 FAIAIIVACVYLMTV
-97 WPDRSVSTRAKPM
+97 WPARSVSTKAKPPL
-110 ADSVIGTIMIA
+110 DSIMGTIMIF
-121 VLLLATY
+121 VLLVATY

-139 VVFLI
+139 CVFLL
-144 YALVGPYMPGFL
+144 YALLGPYMPGFL
-156 GHKGYTWT
+156 AHRGYTWK
-164 RIAETMYVSTQSIFG
+164 RVAETMYVSTQAIFG

-222 PAKTAIASSALMGM
+222 PAKTAILSSALMGM

-257 RMGFKPHT
+257 RMGFKPHV

-294 LGVNYSTVA
+294 LNVKYSTVA
-303 GSAIIPAVLYYLS
+303 AAAILPAVLYYIS
-316 ALLVVDS
+316 AILVVDS
-323 IAVKEHLLGLPSKE
+323 ISVKEHLLGLPRNE
-337 LPSVRK
+337 LPSVK
-343 VMRERGLMGLPIVF
+343 SVMKERGLMGLPILM

-362 LLGWSPMKA
+362 LMGWSPMKA
-371 AFYATVLTFLLSL
+371 AFWATLLTLALSFF
-384 LSKETRPD
+384 SPATRPT
-392 VKRFF
+392 VNKFF
-397 EALESGTKSVTSIT
+397 EALESGTKSVTGIA

-437 VNLSG
+437 VNLAN
-442 GNIYVAAVLT
+442 GNIYIAALLT
-452 AFITII
+452 AIITII

-482 MGATPLAAHMFIFM
+482 MGASPLSAHMFIFM
-496 FACAGALTP
+496 FACVGALTP

-517 AKSNPNKT
+517 AKSNPNQT
-525 GFASFRMGIVAYI
+525 GFTSFRMGIVAYI

-550 LEGDTVEVILAA
+550 LEGGASEVVIAA

-577 GYMFRY
+577 GYMLKY
-583 WSIVSRVLLGAASL
+583 WSTVTRIMLAVGAL
-597 MMMIPG
+597 MLMIPG
-603 TVTDL
+603 TLTDL
-608 IGIALVAIAFV
+608 IGIGLAVLGFV

-625 KPRSPEPVTQVQQ
+625 KPQPKEPAKA
-638 D
+638 

>member
-1 MENNPAQA
+1 MENTLAQD
-9 MTLDDKVRSWICKII
+9 MTLDDKVRSWLCRII
-24 FIVTSCLYL
+24 YIATSCLYL
-33 YTAGFGSMDEMI
+33 YTAGFGSMDEMV
-45 QRCVLILV
+45 QRCLLVMV
-53 AGFAVFLTKPI
+53 AGFTVFLTKPFTI
-64 TFGKDKRRNTLT
+64 KGNRNAMT
-76 RTLDWV
+76 RMLDWL
-82 FALAMVATCVYIMVV
+82 FAIAIIVACVYIMTV
-97 WPDRSVSTRAKPM
+97 WPARSVSTKAKPPL
-110 ADSVIGTIMIA
+110 DSIMGTIMIF
-121 VLLLATY
+121 VLLVATY

-139 VVFLI
+139 CVFLL
-144 YALVGPYMPGFL
+144 YALLGPYMPGFL
-156 GHKGYTWT
+156 AHRGYTWK
-164 RIAETMYVSTQSIFG
+164 RVAETMYVSTQAIFG

-222 PAKTAIASSALMGM
+222 PAKTAILSSALMGM

-257 RMGFKPHT
+257 RMGFKPHV

-294 LGVNYSTVA
+294 LNVKYSTVA
-303 GSAIIPAVLYYLS
+303 AAAILPAVLYYIS
-316 ALLVVDS
+316 AILVVDS
-323 IAVKEHLLGLPSKE
+323 ISVKEHLLGLPRNE
-337 LPSVRK
+337 LPSVK
-343 VMRERGLMGLPIVF
+343 SVMKERGLMGLPILM

-362 LLGWSPMKA
+362 LMGWSPMKA
-371 AFYATVLTFLLSL
+371 AFWATLLTLALSFF
-384 LSKETRPD
+384 SPATRPT
-392 VKRFF
+392 VNKFF
-397 EALESGTKSVTSIT
+397 EALESGTKSVTGIA

-437 VNLSG
+437 VNLAN
-442 GNIYVAAVLT
+442 GNIYIAALLT
-452 AFITII
+452 AIITII

-482 MGATPLAAHMFIFM
+482 MGASPLSAHMFIFM
-496 FACAGALTP
+496 FACVGALTP

-517 AKSNPNKT
+517 AKSNPNQT
-525 GFASFRMGIVAYI
+525 GFTSFRMGIVAYI

-550 LEGDTVEVILAA
+550 LEGGASEVVIAA

-577 GYMFRY
+577 GYMLKY
-583 WSIVSRVLLGAASL
+583 WSTVTRIMLAVGAL
-597 MMMIPG
+597 MLMIPG
-603 TVTDL
+603 TLTDL
-608 IGIALVAIAFV
+608 IGIGLAVLGFV

-625 KPRSPEPVTQVQQ
+625 KPQPKEPAKA
-638 D
+638 

>member
-1 MENNPAQA
+1 MDTENTLAQD
-9 MTLDDKVRSWICKII
+9 MTLDDKVRSWLCRII
-24 FIVTSCLYL
+24 FIATSCLYL
-33 YTAGFGSMDEMI
+33 YTAGFGSLDEMV
-45 QRCVLILV
+45 QRCLLVLV
-53 AGFAVFLTKPI
+53 AGFAVFLTKPFQI
-64 TFGKDKRRNTLT
+64 KGKRYVAT
-76 RTLDWV
+76 RILDWV
-82 FALAMVATCVYIMVV
+82 FAIAMIVVCVYIMSV
-97 WPDRSVSTRAKPM
+97 WPARSVSTKAKPQL
-110 ADSVIGTIMIA
+110 DSIMGTIMII
-121 VLLLATY
+121 VLLVATY

-139 VVFLI
+139 VVFLV
-144 YALVGPYMPGFL
+144 YALLGPYMPGFL
-156 GHKGYTWT
+156 AHRGYTWK
-164 RIAETMYVSTQSIFG
+164 RVAETMYVSTQSIFG

-222 PAKTAIASSALMGM
+222 PAKTAILSSALMGM

-257 RMGFKPHT
+257 RMGFKPHV

-294 LGVNYSTVA
+294 LNVKYSTVA
-303 GSAIIPAVLYYLS
+303 AAAILPAVLYYLS

-323 IAVKEHLLGLPSKE
+323 ISVKEHLVGLPSNE
-337 LPSVRK
+337 LPSVK
-343 VMRERGLMGLPIVF
+343 QVMKERGLMGLPILM

-362 LLGWSPMKA
+362 LMGWSPMKA
-371 AFYATVLTFLLSL
+371 AFWATILTFVLSFF
-384 LSKETRPD
+384 SKATRPD
-392 VKRFF
+392 VTRFF
-397 EALESGTKSVTSIT
+397 EALESGTKSVVSIA

-437 VNLSG
+437 VNLAH
-442 GNIYVAAVLT
+442 GNIYIAALLT
-452 AFITII
+452 ALITIV

-482 MGATPLAAHMFIFM
+482 MGASALSAHMFIFM
-496 FACAGALTP
+496 FACVGALTP

-517 AKSNPNKT
+517 AKSNPNQT
-525 GFASFRMGIVAYI
+525 GFTSFRMGIVAYI

-550 LEGDTVEVILAA
+550 LEGSGMNVVLAA

-577 GYMFRY
+577 GYLLKY
-583 WSIVSRVLLGAASL
+583 WSMVARVMLGIGAL

-603 TVTDL
+603 MTTDL
-608 IGIALVAIAFV
+608 IGIGLVVVAFI
-619 LDKLIF
+619 LDKVIF
-625 KPRSPEPVTQVQQ
+625 KPQPKNPAQA
-638 D
+638 

>member
-1 MENNPAQA
+1 MDTENTLAQD
-9 MTLDDKVRSWICKII
+9 MTLDDKVRSWLCRII
-24 FIVTSCLYL
+24 FIATSCLYL
-33 YTAGFGSMDEMI
+33 YTAGFGSLDEMV
-45 QRCVLILV
+45 QRCLLVLV
-53 AGFAVFLTKPI
+53 AGFAVFLTKPFQI
-64 TFGKDKRRNTLT
+64 KGKRYVAT
-76 RTLDWV
+76 RILDWV
-82 FALAMVATCVYIMVV
+82 FAIAMIAVCVYIMSV
-97 WPDRSVSTRAKPM
+97 WPARSVSTKAKPQM
-110 ADSVIGTIMIA
+110 DSIMGTIMII
-121 VLLLATY
+121 VLLVATY

-139 VVFLI
+139 VVFLV
-144 YALVGPYMPGFL
+144 YALLGPYMPGFL
-156 GHKGYTWT
+156 AHRGYTWK
-164 RIAETMYVSTQSIFG
+164 RVAETMYVSTQSIFG

-222 PAKTAIASSALMGM
+222 PAKTAILSSALIGM

-257 RMGFKPHT
+257 RMGFKPHV

-294 LGVNYSTVA
+294 LNVKYSTVA
-303 GSAIIPAVLYYLS
+303 AAAILPAVLYYLS

-323 IAVKEHLLGLPSKE
+323 ISVKEHLVGLPSNE
-337 LPSVRK
+337 LPSVK
-343 VMRERGLMGLPIVF
+343 QVMKERGLMGLPILM

-362 LLGWSPMKA
+362 LMGWSPMKA
-371 AFYATVLTFLLSL
+371 AFWATILTFVLSFF
-384 LSKETRPD
+384 SKATRPD

-397 EALESGTKSVTSIT
+397 EALESGTKSVVSIA

-437 VNLSG
+437 VNLAH
-442 GNIYVAAVLT
+442 GNIYIAALLT
-452 AFITII
+452 ALITIV

-482 MGATPLAAHMFIFM
+482 MGASALSAHMFIFM
-496 FACAGALTP
+496 FACVGALTP

-517 AKSNPNKT
+517 AKSNPNQT
-525 GFASFRMGIVAYI
+525 GFTSFRMGIVAYI

-550 LEGDTVEVILAA
+550 LEGSGMNVVLAA

-577 GYMFRY
+577 GYLLKY
-583 WSIVSRVLLGAASL
+583 WSMVARVMLGIGAL

-603 TVTDL
+603 VTTDL
-608 IGIALVAIAFV
+608 IGIGLVVVAFI
-619 LDKLIF
+619 LDKVIF
-625 KPRSPEPVTQVQQ
+625 KPQPKNPAQA
-638 D
+638 

>member
-1 MENNPAQA
+1 MDNTLAPEN
-9 MTLDDKVRSWICKII
+9 MTLDDKVRSWLCRII
-24 FIVTSCLYL
+24 FIATSCLYL
-33 YTAGFGSMDEMI
+33 YTAGFGSLDEMV
-45 QRCVLILV
+45 QRCLLVLV
-53 AGFAVFLTKPI
+53 AGVAVFLTKPFQI
-64 TFGKDKRRNTLT
+64 KGKRNTIT
-76 RTLDWV
+76 RILDWV
-82 FALAMVATCVYIMVV
+82 FAIAMVVACVYIMSV
-97 WPDRSVSTRAKPM
+97 WPARSVSTKAKPQL
-110 ADSVIGTIMIA
+110 DSIMGTIMIF
-121 VLLLATY
+121 VLLVATY

-139 VVFLI
+139 CIFLV
-144 YALVGPYMPGFL
+144 YALLGPYMPGFL
-156 GHKGYTWT
+156 AHKGYTWK
-164 RIAETMYVSTQSIFG
+164 RVAETMYVSTQSIFG
-179 VPAGIAATYIVCF
+179 VPAGIAATYIICF

-222 PAKTAIASSALMGM
+222 PAKTAILSSALMGM

-257 RMGFKPHT
+257 RMGFKPHV

-294 LGVNYSTVA
+294 LNVKYSTVA
-303 GSAIIPAVLYYLS
+303 AAAILPAILYYLS

-323 IAVKEHLLGLPSKE
+323 ISVKEHLVGLPRNE
-337 LPSVRK
+337 LPSVSK
-343 VMRERGLMGLPIVF
+343 VMKERGLMGLPILMI
-357 IIVVI
+357 IIVI
-362 LLGWSPMKA
+362 LMGWSPMKA
-371 AFYATVLTFLLSL
+371 AFWATILTFVLSFF
-384 LSKETRPD
+384 SKETRPD
-392 VKRFF
+392 VKKFF
-397 EALESGTKSVTSIT
+397 EALESGTKSVTSIA
-411 ISCAAAGIIVG
+411 ISCASAGIIVG

-437 VNLSG
+437 VNLAH
-442 GNIYVAAVLT
+442 GNIYIAAVLT
-452 AFITII
+452 ALITII

-482 MGATPLAAHMFIFM
+482 MGASPLSAHMFIFM
-496 FACAGALTP
+496 FACVGALTP

-517 AKSNPNKT
+517 AKSNPNQT
-525 GFASFRMGIVAYI
+525 GFTSFRMGIVAYI

-550 LEGDTVEVILAA
+550 LEGAAMDVILAA

-577 GYMFRY
+577 GYMFKY
-583 WSIVSRVLLGAASL
+583 WSTVSRLLLGAGAL

-603 TVTDL
+603 TTTDL
-608 IGIALVAIAFV
+608 IGIGLAVLAFV

-625 KPRSPEPVTQVQQ
+625 KPQPKNPAAQA
-638 D
+638 

>member
-1 MENNPAQA
+1 MDTENTLAQD
-9 MTLDDKVRSWICKII
+9 MTLDDKVRSWLCRII
-24 FIVTSCLYL
+24 FIATSCLYL
-33 YTAGFGSMDEMI
+33 YTAGFGSLDEMV
-45 QRCVLILV
+45 QRCLLVLV
-53 AGFAVFLTKPI
+53 AGFAVFLTKPFQI
-64 TFGKDKRRNTLT
+64 KGKRYVAT
-76 RTLDWV
+76 RILDWV
-82 FALAMVATCVYIMVV
+82 FAIAMIVVCVYIMSV
-97 WPDRSVSTRAKPM
+97 WPARSVSTKAKPQM
-110 ADSVIGTIMIA
+110 DSIMGTIMII
-121 VLLLATY
+121 VLLVATY

-139 VVFLI
+139 VVFLV
-144 YALVGPYMPGFL
+144 YALLGPYMPGFL
-156 GHKGYTWT
+156 AHRGYTWK
-164 RIAETMYVSTQSIFG
+164 RVAETMYVSTQSIFG

-192 VIFGSFLETFGAGQW
+192 IIFGSFLETFGAGQW

-222 PAKTAIASSALMGM
+222 PAKTAILSSALMGM

-257 RMGFKPHT
+257 RMGFKPHV

-294 LGVNYSTVA
+294 LNVKYSTVA
-303 GSAIIPAVLYYLS
+303 AAAILPAVLYYLS

-323 IAVKEHLLGLPSKE
+323 ISVKEHLVGLPSNE
-337 LPSVRK
+337 LPSVK
-343 VMRERGLMGLPIVF
+343 QVMKERGLMGLPILM

-362 LLGWSPMKA
+362 LMGWSPMKA
-371 AFYATVLTFLLSL
+371 AFWATILTFVLSFF
-384 LSKETRPD
+384 SKATRPD

-397 EALESGTKSVTSIT
+397 EALESGTKSVVSIA

-437 VNLSG
+437 VNLAH
-442 GNIYVAAVLT
+442 GNIYIAALLT
-452 AFITII
+452 ALITIV

-482 MGATPLAAHMFIFM
+482 MGASALSAHMFIFM
-496 FACAGALTP
+496 FACVGALTP

-517 AKSNPNKT
+517 AKSNPNQT
-525 GFASFRMGIVAYI
+525 GFTSFRMGIVAYI

-550 LEGDTVEVILAA
+550 LEGSGMNVVLAA

-577 GYMFRY
+577 GYLLKY
-583 WSIVSRVLLGAASL
+583 WSMVARIMLGIGAL

-603 TVTDL
+603 MTTDL
-608 IGIALVAIAFV
+608 IGIGLVVVAFI
-619 LDKLIF
+619 LDKVIF
-625 KPRSPEPVTQVQQ
+625 KPQPKNPAQA
-638 D
+638 

>member
-1 MENNPAQA
+1 MDTENTLAQD
-9 MTLDDKVRSWICKII
+9 MTLDDKVRSWLCRII
-24 FIVTSCLYL
+24 FIATSCLYL
-33 YTAGFGSMDEMI
+33 YTAGFGSLDEMV
-45 QRCVLILV
+45 QRCLLVLV
-53 AGFAVFLTKPI
+53 AGFAVFLTKPFQI
-64 TFGKDKRRNTLT
+64 KGKRYVAT
-76 RTLDWV
+76 RILDWV
-82 FALAMVATCVYIMVV
+82 FAIAMIVVCVYIMSV
-97 WPDRSVSTRAKPM
+97 WPARSVSTKAKPQL
-110 ADSVIGTIMIA
+110 DSIMGTIMII
-121 VLLLATY
+121 VLLVATY

-139 VVFLI
+139 VVFLV
-144 YALVGPYMPGFL
+144 YALLGPYMPGFL
-156 GHKGYTWT
+156 AHRGYTWK
-164 RIAETMYVSTQSIFG
+164 RVAATMYVSTQSIFG

-222 PAKTAIASSALMGM
+222 PAKTAILSSALLGM

-257 RMGFKPHT
+257 RMGFKPHV

-294 LGVNYSTVA
+294 LNVKYSTVA
-303 GSAIIPAVLYYLS
+303 AAAILPAVLYYLS

-323 IAVKEHLLGLPSKE
+323 ISVKEHLVGLPSNE
-337 LPSVRK
+337 LPSVK
-343 VMRERGLMGLPIVF
+343 QVMKERGLMGLPILM

-362 LLGWSPMKA
+362 LMGWSPMKA
-371 AFYATVLTFLLSL
+371 AFWATILTFVLSFF
-384 LSKETRPD
+384 SKATRPD

-397 EALESGTKSVTSIT
+397 EALESGTKSVVSIA

-437 VNLSG
+437 VNLAH
-442 GNIYVAAVLT
+442 GNIYIAALLT
-452 AFITII
+452 ALITIV

-482 MGATPLAAHMFIFM
+482 MGASALSAHMFIFM
-496 FACAGALTP
+496 FACVGALTP

-517 AKSNPNKT
+517 AKSNPNQT
-525 GFASFRMGIVAYI
+525 GFTSFRMGIVAYI

-550 LEGDTVEVILAA
+550 LEGSGMNVVLAA

-577 GYMFRY
+577 GYLLKY
-583 WSIVSRVLLGAASL
+583 WSMVARIMLGIGAL

-603 TVTDL
+603 MTTDL
-608 IGIALVAIAFV
+608 IGIGLVVVAFI
-619 LDKLIF
+619 LDKVIF
-625 KPRSPEPVTQVQQ
+625 KPQPKNPAQA
-638 D
+638 

>member
-1 MENNPAQA
+1 MDTENTLAQD
-9 MTLDDKVRSWICKII
+9 MTLDDKVRSWLCRII
-24 FIVTSCLYL
+24 FIATSCLYL
-33 YTAGFGSMDEMI
+33 YTAGFGSLDEMV
-45 QRCVLILV
+45 QRCLLVLV
-53 AGFAVFLTKPI
+53 AGFAVFLTKPFQI
-64 TFGKDKRRNTLT
+64 KGKRYVAT
-76 RTLDWV
+76 RILDWV
-82 FALAMVATCVYIMVV
+82 FAIAMIVVCVYIMSV
-97 WPDRSVSTRAKPM
+97 WPARSVSTKAKPQL
-110 ADSVIGTIMIA
+110 DSIMGTIMII
-121 VLLLATY
+121 VLLVATY

-139 VVFLI
+139 VVFLV
-144 YALVGPYMPGFL
+144 YALLGPYMPGFL
-156 GHKGYTWT
+156 AHRGYTWK
-164 RIAETMYVSTQSIFG
+164 RVAETMYVSTQSIFG

-222 PAKTAIASSALMGM
+222 PAKTAILSSALMGM

-257 RMGFKPHT
+257 RMGFKPHV

-294 LGVNYSTVA
+294 LNVKYSTVA
-303 GSAIIPAVLYYLS
+303 AAAILPAVLYYLS

-323 IAVKEHLLGLPSKE
+323 ISVKEHLVGLPSNE
-337 LPSVRK
+337 LPSVK
-343 VMRERGLMGLPIVF
+343 QVMKERGLMGLPILM

-362 LLGWSPMKA
+362 LMGWSPMKA
-371 AFYATVLTFLLSL
+371 AFWATILTFVLSFF
-384 LSKETRPD
+384 SKATRPD

-397 EALESGTKSVTSIT
+397 EALESGTKSVVSIA

-437 VNLSG
+437 VNLAH
-442 GNIYVAAVLT
+442 GNIYIAALLT
-452 AFITII
+452 ALITIV

-482 MGATPLAAHMFIFM
+482 MGASALSAHMFIFM
-496 FACAGALTP
+496 FACVGALTP

-517 AKSNPNKT
+517 AKSNPNQT
-525 GFASFRMGIVAYI
+525 GFTSFRMGIVAYI

-550 LEGDTVEVILAA
+550 LEGSGMNVVLAA

-577 GYMFRY
+577 GYLLKY
-583 WSIVSRVLLGAASL
+583 WSMVARIMLGIGAL

-603 TVTDL
+603 MTTDL
-608 IGIALVAIAFV
+608 IGIGLVVVAFI
-619 LDKLIF
+619 LDKVIF
-625 KPRSPEPVTQVQQ
+625 KPQPKNPAQA
-638 D
+638 

>member
-1 MENNPAQA
+1 M
-9 MTLDDKVRSWICKII
+9 
-24 FIVTSCLYL
+24 
-33 YTAGFGSMDEMI
+33 
-45 QRCVLILV
+45 
-53 AGFAVFLTKPI
+53 VFL
-64 TFGKDKRRNTLT
+64 
-76 RTLDWV
+76 V
-82 FALAMVATCVYIMVV
+82 
-97 WPDRSVSTRAKPM
+97 
-110 ADSVIGTIMIA
+110 
-121 VLLLATY
+121 
-128 KTTGWPLVITC
+128 
-139 VVFLI
+139 
-144 YALVGPYMPGFL
+144 YALLGPYMPGFL
-156 GHKGYTWT
+156 AHRGYTWK
-164 RIAETMYVSTQSIFG
+164 RVAETMYVSTQAIFG

-222 PAKTAIASSALMGM
+222 PAKTAILSSALMGM

-257 RMGFKPHT
+257 RMGFKPHV

-294 LGVNYSTVA
+294 LNVKYSTVA
-303 GSAIIPAVLYYLS
+303 AAAILPAVLYYIS

-323 IAVKEHLLGLPSKE
+323 ISVKEHLLGLPRNE
-337 LPSVRK
+337 LPSVK
-343 VMRERGLMGLPIVF
+343 SVMKERGLMGLPILM

-362 LLGWSPMKA
+362 LMGWSPMKA
-371 AFYATVLTFLLSL
+371 AFWATLLTLALSFV
-384 LSKETRPD
+384 SPATRPT
-392 VKRFF
+392 VSKIF
-397 EALESGTKSVTSIT
+397 EALESGTKSVASIA
-411 ISCAAAGIIVG
+411 ISCASAGIIVG

-437 VNLSG
+437 VNLAN
-442 GNIYVAAVLT
+442 GNIYIAALLT
-452 AFITII
+452 AIITII

-482 MGATPLAAHMFIFM
+482 MGASPLSAHMFIFM
-496 FACAGALTP
+496 FACVGALTP

-517 AKSNPNKT
+517 AKSNPNQT
-525 GFASFRMGIVAYI
+525 GFTSFRMGIVAYI

-550 LEGDTVEVILAA
+550 LEGAALEVVIAA
-562 ATAILGV
+562 VTAIVGV

-577 GYMFRY
+577 GYMFKY
-583 WSIVSRVLLGAASL
+583 WSTVSRIMLAVGAL

-603 TVTDL
+603 TMTDL
-608 IGIALVAIAFV
+608 IGIGLAVLGFI

-625 KPRSPEPVTQVQQ
+625 KPQPKEPTAT
-638 D
+638 

>member
-1 MENNPAQA
+1 MENNPVQA
-9 MTLDDKVRSWICKII
+9 IALDDKVRSWICKII
-24 FIVTSCLYL
+24 FIATSCLYL

-45 QRCVLILV
+45 QRCILILV

-64 TFGKDKRRNTLT
+64 TFGKEKKRSAGTCI
-76 RTLDWV
+76 LDWV
-82 FALAMVATCVYIMVV
+82 FALALMAACLYIMNV
-97 WPDRSVSTRAKPM
+97 WPARSVSTKAKPPS
-110 ADSVIGTIMIA
+110 DSIMGTIMIV
-121 VLLLATY
+121 VLLFATY
-128 KTTGWPLVITC
+128 KTTGWPLVVTC
-139 VVFLI
+139 LVFLV

-156 GHKGYTWT
+156 GHKGYTWK
-164 RIAETMYVSTQSIFG
+164 RVAETMYVSTQSIFG

-294 LGVNYSTVA
+294 LNVKYSTVA
-303 GSAIIPAVLYYLS
+303 GAAIIPAALYYLS
-316 ALLVVDS
+316 AMLVVDS
-323 IAVKEHLLGLPSKE
+323 IAVKEHLLGLPRKE
-337 LPSVRK
+337 LPSVSK
-343 VMRERGLMGLPIVF
+343 VMKERGLMGLPIVF

-362 LLGWSPMKA
+362 LMGWSPMKA
-371 AFYATVLTFLLSL
+371 AFYATILTFVLSL
-384 LSKETRPD
+384 FSKETRPD
-392 VKRFF
+392 MKKFF
-397 EALESGTKSVTSIT
+397 DALESGTKSVTSIA

-442 GNIYVAAVLT
+442 GNIYIAAVFT
-452 AFITII
+452 ALITII

-464 PTPTYVILATCLV
+464 PTPTYVILAACLV
-477 RPLTE
+477 RPLTV
-482 MGATPLAAHMFIFM
+482 MGASALSAHMFIFM
-496 FACAGALTP
+496 FACVGALTP

-525 GFASFRMGIVAYI
+525 GFTAFRMGIVAYI

-550 LEGDTVEVILAA
+550 LESGTLEVILAA
-562 ATAILGV
+562 VTAILGV

-577 GYMFRY
+577 GYMFKHWRLA
-583 WSIVSRVLLGAASL
+583 SRIVLGAAAL

-603 TVTDL
+603 TMTDV
-608 IGIALVAIAFV
+608 IGISLAVMALI
-619 LDKLIF
+619 LDKIIF
-625 KPRSPEPVTQVQQ
+625 KSKPKAPAADEQK

>member
-362 LLGWSPMKA
+362 LIGWSPMKA

-397 EALESGTKSVTSIT
+397 DALESGTKSVTSIT

-496 FACAGALTP
+496 FACVGALTP

>member
-1 MENNPAQA
+1 MENTLAQD
-9 MTLDDKVRSWICKII
+9 MTLDDKIRSWLCRIL
-24 FIVTSCLYL
+24 FIATSCLYL
-33 YTAGFGSMDEMI
+33 YTAGFGSMDEMV
-45 QRCVLILV
+45 QRCLLILI
-53 AGFAVFLTKPI
+53 AGFAVFLTKPF
-64 TFGKDKRRNTLT
+64 TVKGQRNAMT
-76 RTLDWV
+76 RILDWL
-82 FALAMVATCVYIMVV
+82 LAIAIVVACVYIMAV
-97 WPDRSVSTRAKPM
+97 WPARSVTTKAKPQL
-110 ADSVIGTIMIA
+110 DSVMGTIMII
-121 VLLLATY
+121 VLLIATY

-139 VVFLI
+139 VVFLV
-144 YALVGPYMPGFL
+144 YALLGPYMPGFL
-156 GHKGYTWT
+156 AHRGYTWK
-164 RIAETMYVSTQSIFG
+164 RVAETMYVSTQSIFG

-222 PAKTAIASSALMGM
+222 PAKTAILSSALMGM

-257 RMGFKPHT
+257 RMGFKPHV

-294 LGVNYSTVA
+294 LNVKYSTVA
-303 GSAIIPAVLYYLS
+303 AAAILPAVLYYIS

-323 IAVKEHLLGLPSKE
+323 ISVKEHLVGLPSNE
-337 LPSVRK
+337 LPSVK
-343 VMRERGLMGLPIVF
+343 SVMKERGLMGLPILM
-357 IIVVI
+357 IIIVI

-371 AFYATVLTFLLSL
+371 AFWATLLTLALSFF
-384 LSKETRPD
+384 SPATRPT
-392 VKRFF
+392 VQKFL
-397 EALESGTKSVTSIT
+397 EALESGTKSVTGIA

-437 VNLSG
+437 VNLAN
-442 GNIYVAAVLT
+442 GNIYIAALLT
-452 AFITII
+452 AIITII

-482 MGATPLAAHMFIFM
+482 MGASPLSAHMFIFM
-496 FACAGALTP
+496 FACVGALTP

-517 AKSNPNKT
+517 AKSNPNQT
-525 GFASFRMGIVAYI
+525 GFTSFRMGIVAYI

-550 LEGDTVEVILAA
+550 LEGAGMEVVIAS

-577 GYMFRY
+577 GYMFKY
-583 WSIVSRVLLGAASL
+583 WSPVSRVMLAVGALL
-597 MMMIPG
+597 MMIPG
-603 TVTDL
+603 TMTDL
-608 IGIALVAIAFV
+608 IGIGLAVVGFV

-625 KPRSPEPVTQVQQ
+625 KPGPKAA
-638 D
+638 